1 MKAQPA
7 AQRRLL
13 DLAKVDAELNRVAH
27 RRRTM
32 PELAEIAELERDV
45 RARRD
50 AVVAVETTHGDLD
63 RDARRLETEIEQL
76 RAREERDRKLIDGGS
91 VGAKQVVDLQ
101 HELESLARR
110 RGVLEDELLE
120 VMERREAVEREV
132 AHRREEL
139 AAAEE
144 KLGEAQGRRDEAV
157 ADLDVIET
165 RRAAER
171 KGLVAELPEDLVAL
185 YERIRAQKG
194 TGAGLLRSRRCGACQ
209 LELDR
214 TVLGEVRTAAADE
227 VVRCSECGAILVRT
241 GESGL

>member
-13 DLAKVDAELNRVAH
+13 DLAKVDAELHRVAH

-32 PELAEIAELERDV
+32 PELAEIAELERAV
-45 RARRD
+45 RARQD
-50 AVVAVETTHGDLD
+50 AVIAVETTHSDLD
-63 RDARRLETEIEQL
+63 RDARRLETEIEQV
-76 RAREERDRKLIDGGS
+76 RAREDRDRRLLDGGA

-101 HELESLARR
+101 HELETLARR

-120 VMERREAVEREV
+120 VMERREAVEQDV

-139 AAAEE
+139 AAVEE
-144 KLGEAQGRRDEAV
+144 KLGDARGRRDEAL
-157 ADLDVIET
+157 ADLDVIDA
-165 RRAAER
+165 RRAVER
-171 KGLVAELPEDLVAL
+171 KGLVAALPDELVSL
-185 YERIRAQKG
+185 YERIRTHKG
-194 TGAGLLRSRRCGACQ
+194 TGAALLRSRRCGACQ

-214 TVLGEVRTAAADE
+214 TVLGELRTAASDE
-227 VVRCSECGAILVRT
+227 VVRCSECGVILVRT